1 MSDGVAS
8 SGVPVSPEEGQDQAI
23 MTARGLTKR
32 FGSLTAVSDVDL
44 DLHPGTITALI
55 GPNGAGKSTVVN
67 LLSGL
72 ILPSAGEMHYAGGS
86 VRGMHPFELAQLG
99 VLRTFQTPR
108 LCPGLTAAE
117 TVTLGLQAHDR
128 NAWGRALFHTPGL
141 FKTEEE
147 RRGQALAVLAEIDV
161 EDVDTE
167 VTALAVGTQRL
178 VELARALIGA
188 PTVLLLDEP
197 GAGLDPSESAAL
209 GSLLQKIAA
218 SGPAVL
224 LIEHDMSVVMSVADR
239 VVVLDQGAVI
249 AVGTPAEVSRDDA
262 VIEAYLGPQDR

>member
-1 MSDGVAS
+1 MTTEAGT
-8 SGVPVSPEEGQDQAI
+8 PVSSAEDREQAI
-23 MTARGLTKR
+23 MTAHGLSKQ
-32 FGSLTAVSDVDL
+32 FGSLMAVADVDL
-44 DLHPGTITALI
+44 ELNSGTITALI

-72 ILPSAGEMHYAGGS
+72 LLPSAGEMRYAGGS

-99 VLRTFQTPR
+99 VVRTFQPPR
-108 LCPGLTAAE
+108 LCPGLTAVE

-141 FKTEEE
+141 QREEDV
-147 RRGQALAVLAEIDV
+147 RRTQALAVLAEIDV
-161 EDVDTE
+161 DDIDTE

-209 GSLLQKIAA
+209 GALLKKIAA

-239 VVVLDQGAVI
+239 VVVLDHGAVI

-262 VIEAYLGPQDR
+262 VIEAYLGPQET

>member
-1 MSDGVAS
+1 MTGTQVEAT
-8 SGVPVSPEEGQDQAI
+8 EQAM
-23 MTARGLTKR
+23 MTAHGLTKR
-32 FGSLTAVSDVDL
+32 FGNLTAVSNVDL
-44 DLHPGTITALI
+44 ELRSSSITALI

-72 ILPSAGEMHYAGGS
+72 LLPSAGEIRYAGGS
-86 VRGMHPFELAQLG
+86 VRGMHPYELAHLG

-108 LCPGLTAAE
+108 LCPGLSAAE

-128 NAWGRALFHTPGL
+128 NSWARALFHTPGL
-141 FKTEEE
+141 HKKEDE
-147 RRGQALAVLAEIDV
+147 RRAEALAVLEEIDV
-161 EDVDTE
+161 EGVDVE

-178 VELARALIGA
+178 VELARALVGG

-209 GSLLQKIAA
+209 AALLRKIAA

-239 VVVLDQGAVI
+239 VVVLDHGAVI
-249 AVGTPAEVSRDDA
+249 ATGTPAEVSRNEA
-262 VIEAYLGPQDR
+262 VIEAYLGPQES

>member
-1 MSDGVAS
+1 MTTEAGTPAS
-8 SGVPVSPEEGQDQAI
+8 TEEVSEQAI
-23 MTARGLTKR
+23 MTAHGLSKQ
-32 FGSLTAVSDVDL
+32 FGSLMAVSNVDL
-44 DLHPGTITALI
+44 ELNSGTITALI

-72 ILPSAGEMHYAGGS
+72 LLPSAGEMRYAGGS
-86 VRGMHPFELAQLG
+86 VRGMHPFEFAQLG
-99 VLRTFQTPR
+99 VVRTFQTPR
-108 LCPGLTAAE
+108 LCPGLTAVE

-141 FKTEEE
+141 QREEDV
-147 RRGQALAVLAEIDV
+147 RRAQALAVLAEIDV

-209 GSLLQKIAA
+209 GALLKKIAA
-218 SGPAVL
+218 RGPAVL

-262 VIEAYLGPQDR
+262 VIEAYLGPQDT